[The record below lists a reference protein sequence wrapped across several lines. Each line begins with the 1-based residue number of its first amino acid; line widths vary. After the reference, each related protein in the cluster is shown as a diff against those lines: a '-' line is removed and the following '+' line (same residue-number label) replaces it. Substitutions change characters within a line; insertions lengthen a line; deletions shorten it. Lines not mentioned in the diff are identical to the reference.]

1 MKTEQLYNKWY
12 SEEDTRISN
21 GLGESMNEEF
31 RTKTNGFRRKN
42 TEGFRRKRRKD
53 LGNRNTE
60 GFRSMRETERKAPSV
75 SLYPYI
81 LYNVQFVQYV
91 SYCIHLYVRPVSPEI
106 KNCY

>member
-1 MKTEQLYNKWY
+1 
-12 SEEDTRISN
+12 
-21 GLGESMNEEF
+21 MNEEF

-75 SLYPYI
+75 SLYRYI
-81 LYNVQFVQYV
+81 PAQCTV
-91 SYCIHLYVRPVSPEI
+91 C
-106 KNCY
+106 